1 MMQQIVRTFWIVLK
15 PLYRLHVR
23 FFRPLTLGVRAIVL
37 DDDGRVLLV
46 RHSYVDGWYLPGGG
60 VERGETAFSAVT
72 RELDEEAGILLKEGE
87 AIEQVGFLAN
97 FREFKSDHVVLYLV
111 RPGQYEAEA
120 RTSFEIA
127 EYGFYAIDALP
138 DETTRGT
145 RARLTE
151 FRNGEPAPVMW

>member
-1 MMQQIVRTFWIVLK
+1 MMQQIVRTFWIFLR
-15 PLYRLHVR
+15 PLYRLYVR
-23 FFRPLTLGVRAIVL
+23 IFRPLTLGVRAIVL
-37 DDDGRVLLV
+37 DDEGRVLLV

-60 VERGETAFSAVT
+60 VERGETALSAVT
-72 RELDEEAGILLKEGE
+72 RELDEEAGILLKEDQRF
-87 AIEQVGFLAN
+87 EQIGFLAN

-111 RPGQYEAEA
+111 RPTQYEAVA

-145 RARLTE
+145 RARLAE

>member
-1 MMQQIVRTFWIVLK
+1 MQQIVRTFWIFLR
-15 PLYRLHVR
+15 PLYRLYVR
-23 FFRPLTLGVRAIVL
+23 IFRPLTLGVRAIVL
-37 DDDGRVLLV
+37 DDEGRVLLV

-87 AIEQVGFLAN
+87 TIEQVGFLAN

-111 RPGQYEAEA
+111 RPAQYELAA

-127 EYGFYAIDALP
+127 EYGFYAIEALP

-145 RARLTE
+145 RARLAE
-151 FRNGEPAPVMW
+151 FRNGEPTPIMW

>member
-1 MMQQIVRTFWIVLK
+1 MNKIIQFIWVVARPF
-15 PLYRLHVR
+15 YRISVR
-23 FFRPLTLGVRAIVL
+23 FFRPITLGCRALVF
-37 DDDGRVLLV
+37 DEAGRVLLV
-46 RHSYVDGWYLPGGG
+46 RHSYTPGWYLPGGG

-87 AIEQVGFLAN
+87 TIEQVGFLAN

-111 RPGQYEAEA
+111 RPAQYEVAA

-127 EYGFYAIDALP
+127 EYGFYAIEALP

-145 RARLTE
+145 RARLAE
-151 FRNGEPAPVMW
+151 FRNGEPTPIMW